1 MTRMPASR
9 PSTASGAPRLRAV
22 TVLLALALLA
32 QAPGSARAQDLPPGQ
47 AVFDP
52 FQVLTLN
59 LEIAPGDWDTIR
71 HDTTDEIE
79 VPAQFW
85 ADGESP
91 ILVSVRRKTSRALP
105 SESNPI
111 KVGLKVDINEFVD
124 GQKWRE
130 LTKVSLENGTD
141 SGVLD
146 EGFAWNV
153 HRMASTSEGYGYL
166 SGQAAWVR
174 VVVNGQYIGVYLNAE
189 QRDKQMLKNR
199 GVWVG
204 DKTWLYD
211 QHDMS
216 TIEVEEGVP
225 HSPTYRALCYS
236 PFSTLSKKNGGCA
249 TPGDAVLTQQLNS
262 LINMQGVLAECSVD
276 AVTVNDDSLCRHG
289 HNFQF
294 ADWAQDVGRRR
305 MYFPWD
311 LDQVFGK
318 TSANIYANGGGRKPS
333 MNAYQDVILR
343 NPTFRA
349 QYNGIMTA
357 LLAGPLSESSLH
369 GFLGS
374 LEPVLTTA
382 LETDPYP
389 TVFGTAA
396 TFDGLRDW
404 VSQRIP
410 IIQAQ
415 VAANN
420 NPPPR

>member
-1 MTRMPASR
+1 MTRSFAYWPV
-9 PSTASGAPRLRAV
+9 TACAL
-22 TVLLALALLA
+22 VLLAVALVVPAPSSA
-32 QAPGSARAQDLPPGQ
+32 QTGQ

-52 FQVLTLN
+52 YQVLTLN
-59 LEIAPGDWDTIR
+59 LQIAPNDWDTIR
-71 HDTTDEIE
+71 RDTTDEIE

-85 ADGESP
+85 ADGETP
-91 ILVSVRRKTSRALP
+91 LLVSVRRKTSRALP

-124 GQKWRE
+124 GQKWHE
-130 LTKVSLENGTD
+130 LAKVSLENGAD
-141 SGVLD
+141 SGVLK

-153 HRMASTSEGYGYL
+153 HRLASGPEGYGYL

-174 VVVNGQYIGVYLNAE
+174 VVVNGEYVGVYLNAE

-199 GVWVG
+199 GVWVP

-216 TIEVEEGVP
+216 TIEVEEGEP
-225 HSPTYRALCYS
+225 HSPTYNALCYS
-236 PFSTLSKKNGGCA
+236 PFSTLSRKNGGCA
-249 TPGDAVLTQQLNS
+249 RPSDAVLAGQLNS
-262 LINMQGVLAECSVD
+262 LIKMQGMLGECAVD
-276 AVTVNDDSLCRHG
+276 AITSNDDSLCRHG

-294 ADWAQDVGRRR
+294 ADWAPDVGRKR

-318 TSANIYANGGGRKPS
+318 ASANIYANGGGRKPS

-343 NPTFRA
+343 HPAFRA
-349 QYNGIMTA
+349 QYNAIMTA
-357 LLAGPLSESSLH
+357 LLEGPASETSLH
-369 GFLGS
+369 AFLDS
-374 LEPVLTTA
+374 VEPVLTEA
-382 LETDPYP
+382 IETDPYP
-389 TVFGTAA
+389 TVFGAA
-396 TFDGLRDW
+396 AAFDQLRAW
-404 VSQRIP
+404 VSERIP
-410 IIQAQ
+410 TIQAQ